1 MSHEISDEDLARL
14 GLLADKVIDLVA
26 RRYGVEPND
35 VVEAVKWV
43 HDHKEFV
50 SKMKHSGFLTLVGI
64 MISASVLAFWEGLKA
79 YLREIHK

>member
-1 MSHEISDEDLARL
+1 MSGGISDEEIARL
-14 GLLADKVIDLVA
+14 GILADRVVDLIA
-26 RRYGVEPND
+26 KRYGVEPSD

-50 SKMKHSGFLTLVGI
+50 SKMKHSGFLTLIGL

-79 YLREIHK
+79 YLRGPAK